1 MFSSMPG
8 GSAKADFGAQRDGLP
23 QQGTSTEAWRFIPEK
38 PEPFPMP
45 SLHRNPIE
53 TLARLGYGA
62 RGVVYGLVG
71 VLALLAAVGSG
82 GQTGGSR
89 SALQTLLSQP
99 FGKLWLC
106 IIALGLAGFCIWR
119 ILEAITDADHHG
131 TDAKGW
137 SIRGAHL
144 ISGFIYGSLAVTALS
159 LALGWGAGGGS
170 EEAKA
175 QDSTA
180 WLMAQPFGRWLV
192 GLVGL
197 AIAGA
202 GLSFLWKGWRGD
214 VAQNLA
220 LPAGSRTWIVSLGRL
235 GFAARGVVFVMVG
248 GFLILAAWHSN
259 SEEAHGL
266 GGALEALQQQPYGWL
281 LLALTALGLFA
292 FGVFG
297 LVQARY
303 RHIDAPDLDDAKA
316 AMAEVGR

>member
-1 MFSSMPG
+1 MPN
-8 GSAKADFGAQRDGLP
+8 
-23 QQGTSTEAWRFIPEK
+23 
-38 PEPFPMP
+38 
-45 SLHRNPIE
+45 LHRNPVE
-53 TLARLGYGA
+53 ALARLGYGA

-71 VLALLAAVGSG
+71 ALALMAAVGSG

-99 FGKLWLC
+99 FGRVWLGL
-106 IIALGLAGFCIWR
+106 IALGLAGFCIWR
-119 ILEAITDADHHG
+119 ILEAVTDADRHG
-131 TDAKGW
+131 ADAKGW
-137 SIRGAHL
+137 GIRGAHL
-144 ISGFIYGSLAVTALS
+144 ISGFIYGSLALTALS
-159 LALGWGAGGGS
+159 LALGWGGGGGS
-170 EEAKA
+170 EEARA

-197 AIAGA
+197 AVAGA
-202 GLSFLWKGWRGD
+202 GLSFAWKGWRGD
-214 VAQNLA
+214 VARHLA
-220 LPAGSRTWIVSLGRL
+220 LPADHRRWIISLGRL
-235 GFAARGVVFVMVG
+235 GFAARGVVFVIVG
-248 GFLILAAWHSN
+248 GFLVLAAWRSN
-259 SEEAHGL
+259 SAQAHGL

-316 AMAEVGR
+316 AMAQVGR